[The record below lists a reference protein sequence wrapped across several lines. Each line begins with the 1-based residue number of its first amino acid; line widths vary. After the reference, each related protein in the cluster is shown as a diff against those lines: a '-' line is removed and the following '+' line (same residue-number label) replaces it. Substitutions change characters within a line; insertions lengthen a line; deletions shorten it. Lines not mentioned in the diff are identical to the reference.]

1 MVGGEAVRQR
11 YHLEAISMGRNSK
24 FKTNHSI
31 GFQRSG
37 IKLCWQIAQAVCLQ
51 TTSCK
56 HSPDPKNAARKWHQ
70 SDHAQLANRAASGVA
85 PMPEPMHRRI
95 IERALL
101 LSVAVPF
108 PRCGLPLRSRSLC
121 ENARERAA
129 RGARE
134 TRTS

>member
-1 MVGGEAVRQR
+1 
-11 YHLEAISMGRNSK
+11 MGRNSK

-101 LSVAVPF
+101 FSVAVSS
-108 PRCGLPLRSRSLC
+108 LPALRSPLAVAEFVRKC
-121 ENARERAA
+121 PRAGGGT
-129 RGARE
+129 RGA
-134 TRTS
+134 